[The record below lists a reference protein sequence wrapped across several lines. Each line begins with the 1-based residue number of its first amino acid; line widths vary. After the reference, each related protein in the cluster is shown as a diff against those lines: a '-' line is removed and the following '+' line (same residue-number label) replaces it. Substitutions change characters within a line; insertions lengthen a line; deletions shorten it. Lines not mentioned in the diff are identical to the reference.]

1 MSGESVFQRNS
12 NVVFQDLGG
21 SEGGVLLHLDT
32 AGYFNLNPM
41 GVLIWGLLKEPSG
54 LEEIVEGVIQVVE
67 EPPATVRSD
76 VEQFLG
82 DMVASDLVIRVVAGG
97 QGEAD
102 QTGDL
107 AEGASDPRIPPPA
120 GDCGEL

>member
-1 MSGESVFQRNS
+1 MFQRNS
-12 NVVFQDLGG
+12 SVVFQDLGG

-32 AGYFNLNPM
+32 AGYFSLNPM
-41 GVLIWGLLKEPSG
+41 GVLIWGLLQEPVD
-54 LEEIVEGVIQVVE
+54 LTEIVEGVMRVVE

-82 DMVASDLVIRVVAGG
+82 DLVASDLVIRVVAEG

-102 QTGDL
+102 QTGGHI
-107 AEGASDPRIPPPA
+107 EGDSDSSIPPA
-120 GDCGEL
+120 ARDRGEP